1 MASNLAM
8 HLSAL
13 KSEPASGLGITT
25 VLRDHLRRGKTFR
38 PPRPRAGK
46 RVTKKRGLQ
55 IGAWVDRLFSKV
67 IEKKAKLNP
76 GDHRHR
82 RCMQLFT
89 GLHRRGIKCLRTQ
102 FRVAAPDLG
111 IWTSLDALGIQG
123 DAAVVIELKC
133 TQYTLEQH
141 EELYEKHCVH
151 RRMLANGLLNTE
163 KNAHALQTGF
173 GMLGL
178 RRVLPRVPIKGLV
191 VVCAS
196 DGAKMYDVDERF
208 VESKLF
214 SVAAVRPA
222 CGAYVKNVS
231 FQPAPSSPKAIECV
245 REALAKNGCPFAVK
259 DIRQSFGN
267 TYGSFTVAASS
278 RAYLVVALVYTKGVK
293 ETVGDKKKRQLAT
306 DTEKLWL
313 DKKKKVKVRGCLVHF
328 SSGSSPIHRVEF
340 LPRTFLPE
348 K

>member
-1 MASNLAM
+1 MVEN
-8 HLSAL
+8 
-13 KSEPASGLGITT
+13 
-25 VLRDHLRRGKTFR
+25 
-38 PPRPRAGK
+38 
-46 RVTKKRGLQ
+46 
-55 IGAWVDRLFSKV
+55 
-67 IEKKAKLNP
+67 KAKLNP

-82 RCMQLFT
+82 RCMQLFK

-111 IWTSLDALGIQG
+111 IWTSLDALGVQG
-123 DAAVVIELKC
+123 DAAVVVELKC

-163 KNAHALQTGF
+163 RNAHALQTGF
-173 GMLGL
+173 GMLAL
-178 RRVLPRVPIKGLV
+178 RRVLPRVPIRGLV

-208 VESKLF
+208 VEPKLF

-222 CGAYVKNVS
+222 FGSYVKSVT
-231 FQPAPSSPKAIECV
+231 FQEAPASPKAMV
-245 REALAKNGCPFAVK
+245 AVQQALARAGVPFEPK
-259 DIRQSFGN
+259 DIRRSFGN
-267 TYGSFTVAASS
+267 TYGSFTVASS
-278 RAYLVVALVYTKGVK
+278 PRVYLVVALVYTKGSS
-293 ETVGDKKKRQLAT
+293 EDVGEKKRRQLAA

-313 DKKKKVKVRGCLVHF
+313 DKKRRVKSRGCLLHF
-328 SSGSSPIHRVEF
+328 SSGKTPIHRVEF
-340 LPRTFLPE
+340 LPKTYHPE